1 MNYLTI
7 DQASVH
13 EIEIK
18 KSRFLCYLYPLQ
30 DAADFPPI
38 LAALRKEHYKAAHHC
53 SAYIIGPDSLTQK
66 MSDDG
71 EPAGTA
77 GVPML
82 EVLKQRQLTNLAAV
96 VVRYFG
102 GIKLG
107 AGGLIRAY
115 SSAVSE
121 ALKQATI
128 VANVNQLLIALEL
141 GYNQVDSF
149 QYFLDHS
156 DLDVTVM
163 DTEYAGQV
171 TYTLAI
177 YQDQAT
183 TLEAQLRDRFNGQ
196 IGWLELGEETVNVPV
211 KQAADQ
217 D

>member
-7 DQASVH
+7 DQASAH

-30 DAADFPPI
+30 DVADFPPI

-121 ALKQATI
+121 ALNQATI
-128 VANVNQLLIALEL
+128 VANVNQLLVTLEL
-141 GYNQVDSF
+141 GYN
-149 QYFLDHS
+149 
-156 DLDVTVM
+156 LDVTVM
-163 DTEYAGQV
+163 DIEYAGQV

-177 YQDQAT
+177 YQDQAA
-183 TLEAQLRDRFNGQ
+183 TLKAQLRDRFSGQ

>member
-115 SSAVSE
+115 SSA
-121 ALKQATI
+121 TI
-128 VANVNQLLIALEL
+128 VTNVNQLLVALEL

-177 YQDQAT
+177 YQDQAA